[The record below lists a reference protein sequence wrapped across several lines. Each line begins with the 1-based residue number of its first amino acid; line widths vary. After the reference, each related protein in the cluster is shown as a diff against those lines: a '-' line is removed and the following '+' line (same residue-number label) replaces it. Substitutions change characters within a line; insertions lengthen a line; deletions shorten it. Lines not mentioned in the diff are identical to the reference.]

1 MCIWIYV
8 LMCVH
13 VCKYTC
19 IYVFVCMCVSIL
31 VYMYLFVCVRICK
44 YTCICVFMCVH
55 VCKYTCI
62 CECGGIA
69 CNFLNHSPSPLQQ
82 VTTFF
87 FYIYLCMCVSVG
99 CMCAAHVWRPEDN
112 SQELALFLLCG
123 CWGSNSGHH
132 IRLGGKRLYLLS
144 HLACLY
150 LSIQAISH

>member
-19 IYVFVCMCVSIL
+19 IYIYLCVCVSIL

-87 FYIYLCMCVSVG
+87 FLHLFVYVCICGVHVCSTCVETRGQLAGVG
-99 CMCAAHVWRPEDN
+99 SLSTMWVLGIKLRPSHQTWRQAPLPAEP
-112 SQELALFLLCG
+112 S
-123 CWGSNSGHH
+123 
-132 IRLGGKRLYLLS
+132 
-144 HLACLY
+144 CLP
-150 LSIQAISH
+150 LP